1 MRNDD
6 KFSLKCIIILVILL
20 KIVNDG
26 RARYFSPLS
35 QQFKLKAKILLFEK
49 LKVQI
54 HQTYVSI
61 VGFRSDAIYEIPGT
75 RTSRVTSLGYGKKDI
90 GLRVDKY
97 VPPIGTYDLGTQFKK
112 DEHTGF
118 NFGSGRAVFMLVFR
132 KCS

>member
-1 MRNDD
+1 M
-6 KFSLKCIIILVILL
+6 
-20 KIVNDG
+20 
-26 RARYFSPLS
+26 
-35 QQFKLKAKILLFEK
+35 
-49 LKVQI
+49 
-54 HQTYVSI
+54 
-61 VGFRSDAIYEIPGT
+61 GFRSDAIYEIPGT